1 MAEYRVVC
9 TNLAHDYRE
18 AVGFNLRKNKAR
30 FLKVRK
36 GVVIIS
42 KHVFKLGFCLFYSSC
57 FLFEI
62 QSDRCSPLAT

>member
-42 KHVFKLGFCLFYSSC
+42 KHVFQTR
-57 FLFEI
+57 FL
-62 QSDRCSPLAT
+62 LV